1 MLLSLQYLRGVA
13 ALLVV
18 YFHSLTQLKNAGHEN
33 IYLPIIGESGVDL
46 FFVLSGFV
54 MWLTTANRKIGPVDF
69 IVKRIKRIVPIYWIL
84 TLAATLLALFFGDL
98 MKSTV
103 FDVPH
108 LVKSLFFIPAYN
120 PAPAI
125 DGIYPVIIPGWT
137 LNFEFFFYLIFG
149 LSLLITKIKIR
160 LLFVSVIILVA
171 FSLSFFVESHIAI
184 VEFYLNDVIIEFLL
198 GVVLGKL
205 FLDKNFE
212 IKGNKK
218 ILIGAIFVS
227 FFILLYNDYDTH
239 NYRSISLGFP
249 AFLAIYFILQYENSY
264 KVVKSKV
271 LELLGD
277 ASYSIYLTHIFIL
290 AGLRVFLTGL
300 GLNIASINVAMFT
313 LTAILSSALLGIGFY
328 LIVEKRCISLLRT
341 K

>member
-125 DGIYPVIIPGWT
+125 DGVYPVIIPGWT
-137 LNFEFFFYLIFG
+137 LNFEFFFYLIFSF
-149 LSLLITKIKIR
+149 SLLCKVEKKR
-160 LLFVSVIILVA
+160 LRLISFIIICCFF
-171 FSLSFFVESHIAI
+171 FSFYAKSDIAI
-184 VEFYLNDVIIEFLL
+184 ISFYLNNVVIEFLFGVFLAVIFLKKEGSKKVEHKFLIIFILMSFLALLYADYIFHGLRSLVL
-198 GVVLGKL
+198 GVPSALIIYWLICYEKSHSIFYSKIL
-205 FLDKNFE
+205 
-212 IKGNKK
+212 KK
-218 ILIGAIFVS
+218 I
-227 FFILLYNDYDTH
+227 
-239 NYRSISLGFP
+239 
-249 AFLAIYFILQYENSY
+249 
-264 KVVKSKV
+264 
-271 LELLGD
+271 GD
-277 ASYSIYLTHIFIL
+277 SSYSIYLTHIFAL
-290 AGLRVFLTGL
+290 AFLRVIFQ
-300 GLNIASINVAMFT
+300 LNGVKLYDIDP
-313 LTAILSSALLGIGFY
+313 ILF
-328 LIVEKRCISLLRT
+328 VFISLFLSTICGLLFYRIIEKPIIDFLR
-341 K
+341 

>member
-54 MWLTTANRKIGPVDF
+54 MWLTTANRKIGPVEF

-84 TLAATLLALFFGDL
+84 TLAATLLVLSFGDL

-125 DGIYPVIIPGWT
+125 NGIYPVIIPGWT

-149 LSLLITKIKIR
+149 LSLLIPNIKIR
-160 LLFVSVIILVA
+160 LLFVSSIIIMT

-198 GVVLGKL
+198 GVILGNL
-205 FLDKNFE
+205 FMVKKFDIE
-212 IKGNKK
+212 AEKK
-218 ILIGAIFVS
+218 ILISAIFVS
-227 FFILLYNDYDTH
+227 FFILLYNDYGTY
-239 NYRSISLGFP
+239 NYRSISLGLP
-249 AFLAIYFILQYENSY
+249 SFLLIYFILQYENNH
-264 KVVKSKV
+264 KLFKSKI

-277 ASYSIYLTHIFIL
+277 ASYSIYLTHIFVL
-290 AGLRVFLTGL
+290 AGYRVFLTGL
-300 GLNIASINVAMFT
+300 GINIASINVVIFT
-313 LTAILSSALLGIGFY
+313 SNAILSSILLGIGFY
-328 LIVEKRCISLLRT
+328 LLVEKRCMSLLRT